1 MQYTLQIDINLMHDI
16 KQYRFNTESKLMVI
30 GDDVCD
36 GDDEEAL
43 EIPLSE
49 VESRINLTPKVKI
62 VDMAMLCFATRFVLS
77 VGKVFK
83 VY

>member
-1 MQYTLQIDINLMHDI
+1 MVM
-16 KQYRFNTESKLMVI
+16 ESESMMV
-30 GDDVCD
+30 GDDGGG

-77 VGKVFK
+77 VCKVFK